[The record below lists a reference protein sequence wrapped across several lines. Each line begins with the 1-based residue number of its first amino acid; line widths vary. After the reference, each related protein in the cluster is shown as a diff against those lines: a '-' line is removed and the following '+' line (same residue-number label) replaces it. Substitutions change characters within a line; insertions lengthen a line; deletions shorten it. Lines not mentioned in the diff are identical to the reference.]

1 MKKVFG
7 SFVALALV
15 ISIPAYAGEA
25 ADLAKQKQ
33 CLSCHSVDKDMIGPS
48 FKNIAQRFNGM
59 KNMQIMLEQAVMQ
72 GSATAPYHWG
82 DTKMPSSGAR
92 VPVTQVEAM
101 KLVEWILSLK

>member
-1 MKKVFG
+1 MKTALFG
-7 SFVALALV
+7 IAAVCVAFSSSSFAAE
-15 ISIPAYAGEA
+15 G
-25 ADLAKQKQ
+25 ADLVKQKQ

-59 KNMQIMLEQAVMQ
+59 KNAQTMLEEVVMK

-92 VPVTQVEAM
+92 VPVSQVEAM
-101 KLVEWILSLK
+101 KMVEWILSQK